1 MIPTSPL
8 YAKRIAQRAQDAV
21 RRISEKP
28 RSVVFRTAAPQL
40 VTLPAQTVRIEPSS
54 NVGEITSSS
63 GASPI
68 REVIIFGVRGHSSVP
83 DTNIDEGYTF
93 NIEGDRYTVRD
104 VIVTLGEVQAVARV
118 TG

>member
-8 YAKRIAQRAQDAV
+8 YAKRIAQRANDAV
-21 RRISEKP
+21 RRIGEKP
-28 RSVVFRTAAPQL
+28 TSIVLRTAGL
-40 VTLPAQTVRIEPSS
+40 VSLPAQTVRIEPSS
-54 NVGEITSSS
+54 NVGEMTSTS

-83 DTNIDEGYTF
+83 DTVIDEGYTF
-93 NIEGDRYTVRD
+93 NLEGDRYTVRD